1 MFPQVASL
9 SRLIFTSC
17 VSFLECHQRSPAQDR
32 LEYPETARETECAEV
47 SRKGNSS
54 WMLLFFLSRSKNGV
68 LSCSDFILNNKKMQC
83 LKCKPVFE

>member
-1 MFPQVASL
+1 MFPQVASF
-9 SRLIFTSC
+9 SRLLFTSC

-54 WMLLFFLSRSKNGV
+54 GMMLFFLV
-68 LSCSDFILNNKKMQC
+68 LKMVFFLAQISLLIVKKMQC
-83 LKCKPVFE
+83 LKCKPEFE